1 MNSDGYENYRFSL
14 DPMSGIVSANAVNSE
29 DWATCELL
37 ADLGDDLSWELVFE
51 LAAQVDRKNVIG
63 LTMTGTTYEAH
74 WRARRS
80 LRNRM
85 LKEMRCG

>member
-1 MNSDGYENYRFSL
+1 MNPDSYENYRFSL
-14 DPMSGIVSANAVNSE
+14 DSASDIVSANAVNLE
-29 DWATCELL
+29 DLAICELL

-51 LAAQVDRKNVIG
+51 LAAQMDRKNVIG
-63 LTMTGTTYEAH
+63 LTMTSYERH

>member
-1 MNSDGYENYRFSL
+1 MNPDSYENYRFSL
-14 DPMSGIVSANAVNSE
+14 DPVLDIVSVNTVNSE
-29 DWATCELL
+29 DMSACELL

-63 LTMTGTTYEAH
+63 LTMTTYEGH

>member
-1 MNSDGYENYRFSL
+1 MNTDSYENYRFNL
-14 DPMSGIVSANAVNSE
+14 DPVLGIDSANAVNSE
-29 DWATCELL
+29 DWAICELL

-63 LTMTGTTYEAH
+63 LTMTSYERH